1 MNGIKRLALGALAF
15 AAGLTGE
22 ATASSG
28 LAGSFMLTSITHGA
42 SRFIHAADPQHSYG
56 SFFFLT
62 AIGFTGFRSPKI
74 WSLSLTAQPGVNS
87 EVPEYSN
94 NRGGVV
100 TTSVTASQPEG
111 PLDQLQI
118 TIKPNDQTTT
128 PDFELQIATDQL
140 GIPLQVG
147 NYPDPSANPTAGQP
161 TFQLTYGTASW
172 EPTGL

>member
-1 MNGIKRLALGALAF
+1 MLAMNGIKRLALGALAF

-74 WSLSLTAQPGVNS
+74 WSLCRSRRSRGSTPRFLNTRITA
-87 EVPEYSN
+87 
-94 NRGGVV
+94 
-100 TTSVTASQPEG
+100 AA
-111 PLDQLQI
+111 L
-118 TIKPNDQTTT
+118 
-128 PDFELQIATDQL
+128 
-140 GIPLQVG
+140 
-147 NYPDPSANPTAGQP
+147 
-161 TFQLTYGTASW
+161 
-172 EPTGL
+172 